1 MTDTQVTPQP
11 AAAQPDTSVPGAGQ
25 QQYGAAQQPA
35 AAAYGAPQQYGP
47 PPVEQPA
54 KPAWHR
60 RRWMRVTAIS
70 IAAVVAL
77 GGAFGAGALVGR
89 NLGPAGGPAGFSQG
103 ELPQGGPGGMTPP
116 DGSGGFGQAPGSSTD
131 DGTTSGDGTTSD
143 GSGA

>member
-11 AAAQPDTSVPGAGQ
+11 AAQPDTSVPVAGP
-25 QQYGAAQQPA
+25 QQYGAA
-35 AAAYGAPQQYGP
+35 QQYGP

-60 RRWMRVTAIS
+60 RGWVRVTAIS
-70 IAAVVAL
+70 VAAVVAL
-77 GGAFGAGALVGR
+77 GGAFGAGTLVGR
-89 NLGPAGGPAGFSQG
+89 SLGPAGGPVGFSQG

-116 DGSGGFGQAPGSSTD
+116 DGSGGFGRAPGSSTD
-131 DGTTSGDGTTSD
+131 GGTTSD